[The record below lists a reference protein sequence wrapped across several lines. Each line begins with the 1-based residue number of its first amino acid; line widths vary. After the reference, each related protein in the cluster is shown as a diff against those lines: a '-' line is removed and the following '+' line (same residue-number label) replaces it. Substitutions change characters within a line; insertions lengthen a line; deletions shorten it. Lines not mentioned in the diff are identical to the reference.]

1 MKAGVMHM
9 RRFANA
15 GLLTLLAVA
24 LSACVNQHEMRKR
37 DIQKFMQTAAGEYN
51 NEAGDRLVLVPVYAR
66 MIGLD
71 TMYLERT
78 TAKGTSGRLL
88 ALEIAGDNSKF
99 VQLSYVFTQQGQ
111 WRNLLAQPELLSA
124 LQPNDVRPAGSCDI
138 QLAEDMNS
146 ITYSCAGSTPIVYQR
161 VHPAAPE

>member
-1 MKAGVMHM
+1 M
-9 RRFANA
+9 RRFAKA
-15 GLLTLLAVA
+15 SLLLLLAAVVTG
-24 LSACVNQHEMRKR
+24 CVNEREMRKR
-37 DIQKFMQTAAGEYN
+37 DIQHFMQTATGEYR

-78 TAKGTSGRLL
+78 TRNGTTGRLL
-88 ALEIAGDNSKF
+88 ALEISGDGEKF

-124 LQPNDVRPAGSCDI
+124 LQPNDVRPAGTCDLH
-138 QLAEDMNS
+138 LADDMNS
-146 ITYSCAGSTPIVYQR
+146 ISYSCGGSPPTSYQR
-161 VHPAAPE
+161 LQLAAPE

>member
-1 MKAGVMHM
+1 M

-15 GLLTLLAVA
+15 ALLTLLAVA
-24 LSACVNQHEMRKR
+24 VSACVNQHEMRKR
-37 DIQKFMQTAAGEYN
+37 DIQHFLQTASGEYD

-88 ALEIAGDNSKF
+88 ALEVAGNNDKF

-124 LQPNDVRPAGSCDI
+124 LQPNDVRPAGTCDI
-138 QLAEDMNS
+138 KLADDMNS
-146 ITYSCAGSTPIVYQR
+146 ISYSCGGSPPTTYQR
-161 VHPAAPE
+161 VHHAAPE

>member
-1 MKAGVMHM
+1 MTRALRLIAPAKINWTLEVLRIRPDGYHEIRSVLQTIALYDTVT
-9 RRFANA
+9 
-15 GLLTLLAVA
+15 LT
-24 LSACVNQHEMRKR
+24 E
-37 DIQKFMQTAAGEYN
+37 AAG
-51 NEAGDRLVLVPVYAR
+51 GD
-66 MIGLD
+66 I
-71 TMYLERT
+71 
-78 TAKGTSGRLL
+78 S
-88 ALEIAGDNSKF
+88 LEIAGDNSKF

-146 ITYSCAGSTPIVYQR
+146 ITYSCAGSTPTVYQR

>member
-1 MKAGVMHM
+1 M

-15 GLLTLLAVA
+15 ALLTSLAVA
-24 LSACVNQHEMRKR
+24 VSACVNQHEMRKR
-37 DIQKFMQTAAGEYN
+37 DIQHFLQTASGEYN

-88 ALEIAGDNSKF
+88 ALEVAGNNDKF

-111 WRNLLAQPELLSA
+111 CRNLLAQPELLSA
-124 LQPNDVRPAGSCDI
+124 LQPNDVRPAGTCDI
-138 QLAEDMNS
+138 KLADDMNS
-146 ITYSCAGSTPIVYQR
+146 ISYSCGGSPPTTYQR
-161 VHPAAPE
+161 VHHAAPE

>member
-1 MKAGVMHM
+1 M

-15 GLLTLLAVA
+15 ALLTSLAVA
-24 LSACVNQHEMRKR
+24 VSACVNQHEMRKR
-37 DIQKFMQTAAGEYN
+37 DIQHFLQTASGEYN

-88 ALEIAGDNSKF
+88 ALEVSGDNDKF

-124 LQPNDVRPAGSCDI
+124 LQPNDVRPAGTCDI
-138 QLAEDMNS
+138 KLADDMNS
-146 ITYSCAGSTPIVYQR
+146 ISYSCGGSPPTTYQR
-161 VHPAAPE
+161 VHHAAPE

>member
-1 MKAGVMHM
+1 M

-15 GLLTLLAVA
+15 ALLTSLAVA
-24 LSACVNQHEMRKR
+24 VSACVNQHEMRKR
-37 DIQKFMQTAAGEYN
+37 DIQHFLQTASGEYN

-88 ALEIAGDNSKF
+88 ALEVAGNNDKF

-124 LQPNDVRPAGSCDI
+124 LQPNDVRPAGTCDI
-138 QLAEDMNS
+138 KLADDMNS
-146 ITYSCAGSTPIVYQR
+146 ISYSCGGSPPTTYQR
-161 VHPAAPE
+161 VHHAAPE